1 MRGTLDRIE
10 DGQLAVILL
19 EEEQREIVLPV
30 QYLPKGSRVHSWFE
44 IVMDGEEIISITL
57 DEETAESKMNEAEDL
72 MQKLR
77 SRRRSS
83 RFKRE

>member
-10 DGQLAVILL
+10 DGYFAVILL

-30 QYLPKGSRVHSWFE
+30 HHLPDGSRVNSWFE
-44 IVMDGEEIISITL
+44 IVMDGEDIVSVAL
-57 DEETAESKMNEAEDL
+57 DEETADAKENEADAL

-83 RFKRE
+83 RFKRL

>member
-10 DGQLAVILL
+10 KGYLAVILL
-19 EEEQREIVLPV
+19 EEERQEIILPIRH
-30 QYLPKGSRVHSWFE
+30 LPEGSRVNSWFE
-44 IVMDGEEIISITL
+44 IVMDGEDIISIAL
-57 DEETAESKMNEAEDL
+57 DEETAEAKESEAQDL

-77 SRRRSS
+77 SKRRGS

>member
-1 MRGTLDRIE
+1 MRGILDRIE

-19 EEEQREIVLPV
+19 EEERREIVLPIH
-30 QYLPKGSRVHSWFE
+30 YLPEGSRVNSWFE
-44 IVMDGEEIISITL
+44 IMMDGEEIISLAL
-57 DEETAESKMNEAEDL
+57 DEETAQAKEDEAETL

-83 RFKRE
+83 RFKKE